1 MKRPFQFSDPRVI
14 ACLTGALAWVLCALD
29 WMAPSTFLAEQFE
42 IIRAGVFIVVAMI
55 GIQGIVRTKRT
66 RAEHPVLFSA
76 VASLAFLPLWTVSV
90 YGFDFFEWHE
100 ARAWL
105 ARFGTGAA
113 YIIGLMWVVWGIEK
127 TSRYYDQQRRLRH
140 TGPQAAGEIPIPTGV
155 LHETAAIDELE
166 EEAHPEARTSNP
178 LDAEAWFYG
187 KKSKRLNQSVTA
199 FLSYTFGFFFAF
211 IIMTHLGGCSEIYEM
226 PAGGGEQAQI
236 AQVVKVQKVIRKKF
250 VVNPFSAISFK
261 VPPIDEIKLQLT
273 EITKHAYTVGYGAGK
288 GAGFAG
294 GTKLGK
300 VRFIRLEYSGGD
312 WDEGYGIGSDVNMLI
327 EYGVRTQQK
336 VANTTESRPVSALK
350 NFPVGKSPPMVYIT
364 GNKGSIGLTKS
375 EIKTLREYLLEKH
388 GMLFADAGSRGWHN
402 QCMAMMRQVLP
413 EIRPTPVPLDD
424 VIHRIPYQ
432 IPFLPYVA
440 PHGGKEALAWR
451 VDGRIV
457 AYYHPGDIGDAW
469 TDDHSG
475 VSPVI
480 YEACYQLG
488 TNIIFYAH
496 SEYAKW
502 LESQNQNP

>member
-14 ACLTGALAWVLCALD
+14 TCVIGALVWVVCALD
-29 WMAPSTFLAEQFE
+29 WMAWAQLSGQYE
-42 IIRAGVFIVVAMI
+42 IVRAGVFLVAAI
-55 GIQGIVRTKRT
+55 AGIQGIVRTNRT
-66 RAEHPVLFSA
+66 RHERPVLFSL
-76 VASLAFLPLWTVSV
+76 VASLAYLPIWTATV
-90 YGFDFFEWHE
+90 YGLDFIEWGE
-100 ARAWL
+100 ARAWM
-105 ARFGTGAA
+105 ARFGTGTA
-113 YIIGLMWVVWGIEK
+113 YIIGLMWAVWSIEK
-127 TSRYYDQQRRLRH
+127 ASRYYDQQRRLRH
-140 TGPQAAGEIPIPTGV
+140 TGEQATGEIPIPTGA
-155 LHETAAIDELE
+155 LHETSAITELE
-166 EEAHPEARTSNP
+166 EEAHPERRTSNP

-187 KKSKRLNQSVTA
+187 KKSKKLNQSVTT
-199 FLSYTFGFFFAF
+199 FISYSMGFFVMFL
-211 IIMTHLGGCSEIYEM
+211 IMTHLGGCAEIYEM

-327 EYGVRTQQK
+327 EYGVRTSQK
-336 VANTTESRPVSALK
+336 VAQRTESRTVSALK
-350 NFPVGKSPPMVYIT
+350 NFAVGKSPPMVYIT
-364 GNKGSIGLTKS
+364 GNKGSIRLSKS
-375 EIKTLREYLLEKH
+375 EIKTLREYLIEKH

-402 QCMAMMRQVLP
+402 QCMAMMRQILP

-451 VDGRIV
+451 IDGRIV

-502 LESQNQNP
+502 LESQNKTQ